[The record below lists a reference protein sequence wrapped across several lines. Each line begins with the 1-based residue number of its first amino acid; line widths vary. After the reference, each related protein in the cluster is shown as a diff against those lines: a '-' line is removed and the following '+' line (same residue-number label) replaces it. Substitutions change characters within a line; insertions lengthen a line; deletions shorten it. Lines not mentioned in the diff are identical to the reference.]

1 MSSPGY
7 MPGLF
12 FMQYAQKIYESL
24 GTLTIKK
31 CAILY
36 SEARKSPKE
45 KEDKEMKRFYVVYHV
60 RFMSEPLQKFDDLFK
75 AVRQIERMA
84 DGGYKIEDFCIRIEE
99 EIEE

>member
-1 MSSPGY
+1 

-12 FMQYAQKIYESL
+12 FMQYVQKIYESL
-24 GTLTIKK
+24 YTLTIKK

-75 AVRQIERMA
+75 AVRHIERMA
-84 DGGYKIEDFCIRIEE
+84 TGGYDVNDFCVRIEE
-99 EIEE
+99 VME

>member
-1 MSSPGY
+1 
-7 MPGLF
+7 
-12 FMQYAQKIYESL
+12 MQYAQKIYESL

-36 SEARKSPKE
+36 PEARKSLKE

-75 AVRQIERMA
+75 AIKHIELMA
-84 DGGYKIEDFCIRIEE
+84 TGGYALNDFCVRIEE

>member
-1 MSSPGY
+1 
-7 MPGLF
+7 
-12 FMQYAQKIYESL
+12 MQYEQKIYKSL

-31 CAILY
+31 CDILY
-36 SEARKSPKE
+36 SEARKSLRKRRE
-45 KEDKEMKRFYVVYHV
+45 RKMKRYYVVYHV
-60 RFMSEPLQKFDDLFK
+60 RFMSEPLQRFEDLFK